1 MTGTPRLSVADY
13 RRRMGL
19 PPVEPA
25 PMWRGT
31 GGTRCQAMPLV
42 QSPPRDGDKL
52 PVVSS
57 SPAKPRDFLQPAAAH
72 RTAGHQGA
80 AADQVK
86 ACRAGR
92 GGVKAKQP
100 QGGQLSLAALIQ
112 PPALSRQLKPE
123 EALSHG
129 VARML
134 ADMADAGRLRA
145 LPVCASTERNGRGAR
160 AIVGRLVKRLMG
172 AWPGQPDWI
181 FVGERFGV
189 LELKRPRSGGS
200 SAGSLSAEQRTCRTV
215 CLSLGIP
222 HAVARTVEE
231 ARRAL
236 EEMGVIEGAA

>member
-1 MTGTPRLSVADY
+1 MTGTPRMSVADY
-13 RRRMGL
+13 RRQMGL

-25 PMWRGT
+25 PRI
-31 GGTRCQAMPLV
+31 
-42 QSPPRDGDKL
+42 
-52 PVVSS
+52 SS
-57 SPAKPRDFLQPAAAH
+57 SPANPRDFLQPAAAH
-72 RTAGHQGA
+72 PTAGHQGA

-86 ACRAGR
+86 ACCAG
-92 GGVKAKQP
+92 GAYEAKQP
-100 QGGQLSLAALIQ
+100 QGGHITLSALIR

-200 SAGSLSAEQRTCRTV
+200 SAGSLSAEQRACRTV